1 MNDPVPAV
9 TEAAATGEIAE
20 IFADI
25 RRVLG
30 VEVVNLIW
38 RHLAM
43 IPGALPTA
51 WGILRPPYA
60 DGTITAAA
68 SALRGELDLPR
79 LPVLPAAALS
89 AAGLLADDVRTI
101 RNILAAYNK
110 TNAMALVALSA
121 LSLRL
126 DGATPIHEGASSHDV
141 APPPVA
147 LGPISLPPLPSAA
160 ELSAATA
167 ELVLTLNRFG
177 TRREHPILASM
188 YRHLAYWPSYLAIT
202 WAILAPLDA
211 DGSLDGLIA
220 GAVAKAQASAVHVVR
235 SPPPS
240 DPAID
245 PALAATIRTA
255 IEPFAGDA
263 IAKMVV
269 ICAVLHSVTG
279 NAQAP
284 A

>member
-1 MNDPVPAV
+1 MSDPVPAV
-9 TEAAATGEIAE
+9 TEAAATGETAE

-25 RRVLG
+25 RRILG

-89 AAGLLADDVRTI
+89 AAGLLADDVRMI

-126 DGATPIHEGASSHDV
+126 DGATPTHEGASSHDV

-147 LGPISLPPLPSAA
+147 LGSISLPP
-160 ELSAATA
+160 
-167 ELVLTLNRFG
+167 
-177 TRREHPILASM
+177 RRHCHEQENGNEQAHHP
-188 YRHLAYWPSYLAIT
+188 
-202 WAILAPLDA
+202 
-211 DGSLDGLIA
+211 GSLTWPA
-220 GAVAKAQASAVHVVR
+220 
-235 SPPPS
+235 SPPTRQPHS
-240 DPAID
+240 RPEPA
-245 PALAATIRTA
+245 AAIR
-255 IEPFAGDA
+255 
-263 IAKMVV
+263 
-269 ICAVLHSVTG
+269 
-279 NAQAP
+279 
-284 A
+284 